1 MKIHLNPNLR
11 VAACLYSGVALTLV
25 AFIAG
30 CGGGSGSGATVL
42 APSPNAGEIVFTST
56 REVPGVENVGTGRKL
71 FRVNLDGSNL
81 THIPTAHLASV
92 TAPVWLPGRQG
103 ILYTGHT
110 SLGGNSNSTSFVR
123 SVNRDG
129 TNDRIIGLPQSGHA
143 SASPDGR
150 RIAYEVTDFT
160 DPGRDG
166 IYIANVDGT
175 NPVRL
180 TGGSSPS
187 WSPDGQRIA
196 YTFEANTNNGRVNS
210 SIFVINVD
218 GTNRRQLTT
227 SAFSDTAFSDA
238 TFGHADYVPEF
249 SPDGGRI
256 AYTSI
261 VSYTRFSSDYEVFVM
276 NADGSS
282 PTRLTNRDGDDLHPK
297 WTPDGRRIAFIS
309 RRTTPEISGIYI
321 TNLDGSNQVP
331 LLDTPG
337 LTSEFSF
344 DVR

>member
-1 MKIHLNPNLR
+1 MKINLNPNLR
-11 VAACLYSGVALTLV
+11 VAACLYSGAALTLV

-56 REVPGVENVGTGRKL
+56 REVPGVENVGSGQRL

-81 THIPTAHLASV
+81 TYIPTAHLASV

-110 SLGGNSNSTSFVR
+110 SLGGNRSSGSRAVR

-129 TNDRIIGLPQSGHA
+129 TNDRIIGLPQSHGV

-150 RIAYEVTDFT
+150 RIAYYIS
-160 DPGRDG
+160 DPGSAG

-180 TGGSSPS
+180 TGGSDPS

-196 YTFEANTNNGRVNS
+196 YVSGATADTGRGNAD
-210 SIFVINVD
+210 IFVINVD

-227 SAFSDTAFSDA
+227 SADDDFS
-238 TFGHADYVPEF
+238 PEF

-256 AYTSI
+256 AYTSQVMSQDL
-261 VSYTRFSSDYEVFVM
+261 VSFPAKF
-276 NADGSS
+276 
-282 PTRLTNRDGDDLHPK
+282 L
-297 WTPDGRRIAFIS
+297 
-309 RRTTPEISGIYI
+309 
-321 TNLDGSNQVP
+321 
-331 LLDTPG
+331 
-337 LTSEFSF
+337 
-344 DVR
+344 